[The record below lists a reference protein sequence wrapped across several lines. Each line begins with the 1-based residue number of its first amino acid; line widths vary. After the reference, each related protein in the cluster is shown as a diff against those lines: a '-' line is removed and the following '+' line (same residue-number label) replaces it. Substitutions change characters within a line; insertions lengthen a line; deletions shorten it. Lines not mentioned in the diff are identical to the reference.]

1 MADGFDVV
9 AVGIAHEGS
18 VVTGVVLGP
27 DPGLVQH
34 FGAGL
39 HRRVEKRSHRRSIG
53 GLERDVRLAKA
64 ATRVRAQPEIG
75 LQVGAVADVLTKVH
89 HAPETEGHEHGVV
102 EGRGSRDIGA
112 LNPKMVEHAVH
123 SDPRQGHPRKTAEVD
138 RFQPSLGNAYF
149 NQLSYRF
156 LEGDADATV
165 EIDITDDL
173 RGPTGAVHAGIT
185 LLLADVAGSM
195 AIAVRT
201 ERVGATSSVS
211 VHCLA
216 AAKVGPLRAT
226 ATMLRASKNSALAD
240 VRVVDAGNNDRL
252 VAVAHVTGGLFGHE
266 AGAAS

>member
-1 MADGFDVV
+1 
-9 AVGIAHEGS
+9 
-18 VVTGVVLGP
+18 
-27 DPGLVQH
+27 
-34 FGAGL
+34 
-39 HRRVEKRSHRRSIG
+39 
-53 GLERDVRLAKA
+53 
-64 ATRVRAQPEIG
+64 
-75 LQVGAVADVLTKVH
+75 
-89 HAPETEGHEHGVV
+89 
-102 EGRGSRDIGA
+102 
-112 LNPKMVEHAVH
+112 
-123 SDPRQGHPRKTAEVD
+123 VD

-201 ERVGATSSVS
+201 ERVGATASVS

-226 ATMLRASKNSALAD
+226 ATMLRASKNTALAD
-240 VRVVDAGNNDRL
+240 VRVVDAGNNDRAIAQFQRTL
-252 VAVAHVTGGLFGHE
+252 DLDQSFVYTHWQLGLAYEEKGMYEEAISHHRKAVELSGESTLTLALLTHAYAVSGQKGE
-266 AGAAS
+266 AGQSRGPRRPRTRPA

>member
-1 MADGFDVV
+1 MR
-9 AVGIAHEGS
+9 HSGS
-18 VVTGVVLGP
+18 N
-27 DPGLVQH
+27 
-34 FGAGL
+34 
-39 HRRVEKRSHRRSIG
+39 
-53 GLERDVRLAKA
+53 A
-64 ATRVRAQPEIG
+64 AWSAQDCG
-75 LQVGAVADVLTKVH
+75 
-89 HAPETEGHEHGVV
+89 
-102 EGRGSRDIGA
+102 
-112 LNPKMVEHAVH
+112 
-123 SDPRQGHPRKTAEVD
+123 VD

-226 ATMLRASKNSALAD
+226 ATLLRASKNSALAD
-240 VRVVDAGNNDRL
+240 VRVVDAGNDDRL
-252 VAVAHVTGGLFGHE
+252 VAVAHVTGGLFGTE
-266 AGAAS
+266 GKASN